1 MEYTIQA
8 LSKLAGVSARTLRYY
23 DEIGL
28 LHPSRTTE
36 SGYRIYTTE
45 QIDTL
50 QQILFYRT
58 LGFPLEQIQS
68 IMQAPDFD
76 RLAALKQQRQILIK
90 EQERL
95 SHLVNTINR
104 TIQYTKGEI
113 IMKDQEKFEAFKHDI
128 IAQNEAAHG
137 AEMRAKYGD
146 RQVDAANERV
156 LHMTAKEYHNFET
169 LKDSI
174 LDLLAQ
180 AVKAGAHPTG
190 EIGKQVYDLHCRW
203 LSYTLSDTT
212 PQQRKGI
219 ASLYIADPRFTAY
232 YDQQVPGCAKFLC
245 EAVAHWA

>member
-45 QIDTL
+45 QIDIL
-50 QQILFYRT
+50 QQILFYRA
-58 LGFPLEQIQS
+58 LAFPLKQIQL

-76 RLAALKQQRQILIK
+76 RLIALEQQRQTLMK

-95 SHLVNTINR
+95 SHLVTTINR

-113 IMKDQEKFEAFKHDI
+113 MMKDQEKFEAFKHNI
-128 IAQNEAAHG
+128 ISQNEAMHG
-137 AEMRAKYGD
+137 TEIRAKYGD
-146 RQVDAANERV
+146 PQVDAVNDRI
-156 LHMTAKEYHNFET
+156 LRMTTEEYHNFEC

-174 LDLLAQ
+174 FDLLAQ
-180 AVKAGAHPTG
+180 AVQTGAHPEG
-190 EIGKQVYDLHCRW
+190 EMGKQVYDLHCRW
-203 LSYTLSDTT
+203 LSYSLSDMT
-212 PQQRKGI
+212 PEQHKGI
-219 ASLYIADPRFTAY
+219 ASLYISDPRFTAY
-232 YDQQVPGCAKFLC
+232 YDQQVSGCAKFLC

>member
-1 MEYTIQA
+1 MDYTIQA

-58 LGFPLEQIQS
+58 LGFSLKQIQS
-68 IMQAPDFD
+68 VMQVPDFD
-76 RLAALKQQRQILIK
+76 RLTALEQQRQILIK

-95 SHLVNTINR
+95 SHLVTTINQ

-113 IMKDQEKFEAFKHDI
+113 VMKDQEKFEAFKHHI
-128 IAQNEAAHG
+128 VAQNEATYG
-137 AEMRAKYGD
+137 SEIRTKYGD
-146 RQVDAANERV
+146 AQTDAANDRV
-156 LHMTAKEYHNFET
+156 LHMTAEEYHNFES
-169 LKDSI
+169 LKDSV

-180 AVKAGAHPTG
+180 AVKTGAYPTD
-190 EIGKQVYDLHCRW
+190 EIGKQVYDLHRRW

-212 PQQRKGI
+212 PEQLKGI
-219 ASLYIADPRFTAY
+219 ASLYLADPRFTAY